1 MVLGGPAFVMMLKT
15 TDFANLY
22 HHAVCGSLDS
32 SGSQGVLAGRQ
43 VRAPVMVIASVRRE
57 RTIRGTF
64 AEDDDMIQTLA
75 ANGPNEPFDIGPLP
89 RGSRTS
95 CGTLGRPA
103 LPRCI
108 FHVQNNR
115 KPFRCQATT
124 VSALTIIRADFQS
137 AHTRC
142 NQTQKIR
149 SVGVNFN
156 RLGAD
161 RRNTVSCC
169 RRARFSSRS
178 CAEVLN
184 IEARAPSAVNR
195 CGCADR
201 RNR

>member
-1 MVLGGPAFVMMLKT
+1 MLPT
-15 TDFANLY
+15 
-22 HHAVCGSLDS
+22 
-32 SGSQGVLAGRQ
+32 
-43 VRAPVMVIASVRRE
+43 RE

-75 ANGPNEPFDIGPLP
+75 ANEPNEPFDIGPLP

-108 FHVQNNR
+108 FHVQNKR

-142 NQTQKIR
+142 NQTQEIR

-178 CAEVLN
+178 WAEVLN
-184 IEARAPSAVNR
+184 IEARAPNAVNR